1 MDFMQRAT
9 EAVHPRNKVISLPKD
24 LKIIINW
31 NREVYTYNIF
41 NHRIKFVKYWTD
53 RAQQLRNENKKLLQR
68 APEHLHGL
76 LKGKR
81 LALSDHGGSL

>member
-24 LKIIINW
+24 LKIIINR
-31 NREVYTYNIF
+31 NREVYIYNIF
-41 NHRIKFVKYWTD
+41 NHRIKFVKYWAD

-68 APEHLHGL
+68 APEPSWPSQGEAV
-76 LKGKR
+76 GIM
-81 LALSDHGGSL
+81 SDHGGSL